1 MREYKHFTDRKIP
14 LINKKKF
21 KKAFKMNDSKY
32 IDDLN
37 SISSQISFYF
47 VVTLPTTS
55 LCLNTFALLVLFL
68 KPSLQKTKNQ
78 MVYLLKCQ
86 YIIDTIVVIN
96 IIFNYQSSA
105 LFSYSVFTISDFTC
119 RFFYVWNRFLIHVSS
134 WIQVIISTDRFLS
147 VYLLARKRTRQTKY
161 TTLFTILT
169 VAIALLIIDATNA
182 FHYLDQNQ
190 CTGSVLV
197 QISTDILSVLLRT
210 IIPIVIMAAIDV
222 VLVKHIK
229 TIRRRL
235 FTVRNGHNRSEHHF
249 TISVVLVNFVFFFFN
264 FPLSVSLILQN
275 VFAITNSLSPI
286 QNAQFNLYSSLASI
300 FAFFFQTLEFF
311 INVST
316 NRLFRKEI
324 LDTLGIVK
332 KRRRVVGIT
341 NSYRNNIERK

>member
-1 MREYKHFTDRKIP
+1 MREYKHFKDRKIP
-14 LINKKKF
+14 LKIT
-21 KKAFKMNDSKY
+21 KKAFKMNDSEY
-32 IDDLN
+32 IENLN

-47 VVTLPTTS
+47 VVILPTTS

-105 LFSYSVFTISDFTC
+105 LFSYSLFTISDFTC

-147 VYLLARKRTRQTKY
+147 VYLARKQTRQTKY
-161 TTLFTILT
+161 TTLYTILT

-197 QISTDILSVLLRT
+197 QISIDILSVLLRT

-222 VLVKHIK
+222 VLVNHIK
-229 TIRRRL
+229 AIRRRL
-235 FTVRNGHNRSEHHF
+235 FIIRSGHNRSEHHF

-275 VFAITNSLSPI
+275 VFANTNSLSPI
-286 QNAQFNLYSSLASI
+286 QLAQFNLYSSLASI
-300 FAFFFQTLEFF
+300 FAFFFQTLEFY
-311 INVST
+311 INFST
-316 NRLFRKEI
+316 NRLFRREI
-324 LDTLGIVK
+324 LDTLGLVK

>member
-1 MREYKHFTDRKIP
+1 
-14 LINKKKF
+14 
-21 KKAFKMNDSKY
+21 MNDSKY
-32 IDDLN
+32 IDNLN

-105 LFSYSVFTISDFTC
+105 LFSYSLLTISDFTC
-119 RFFYVWNRFLIHVSS
+119 RFFYVWNRFLIHMSS

-147 VYLLARKRTRQTKY
+147 VYLARKRTRQTKY
-161 TTLFTILT
+161 KTFYTILT
-169 VAIALLIIDATNA
+169 VAIALLIIDAINT

-222 VLVKHIK
+222 VLVNHIK

-235 FTVRNGHNRSEHHF
+235 FTIRSGHNRSEHHF
-249 TISVVLVNFVFFFFN
+249 TISVVLVNFAFFFFN

-275 VFAITNSLSPI
+275 VFANSNSLSPI
-286 QNAQFNLYSSLASI
+286 QFAQFNFYSSLASI

-311 INVST
+311 INFSL

-324 LDTLGIVK
+324 LDTLGLVK
-332 KRRRVVGIT
+332 KRRPVVGIT